1 MVSCWKRADHRRGG
15 LEYSSAVLGGSVSST
30 VRLAF
35 YSVSRLILRK
45 IVLLFR
51 CD

>member
-15 LEYSSAVLGGSVSST
+15 LEYSSVLGGSVSST